1 MSRIKRIID
10 LYLGHRQTRAV
21 REEFAEWF
29 DSPVDGILKQQSMQA
44 YWDALEPPP
53 VSPSQTRRAYA
64 ETTERI
70 RRRNFVQ
77 GRPRPLWVRIARVA
91 AMLAAPVA
99 AAALTYLVVSQHLV
113 PKTEWQE
120 VYAPYGQTRNI
131 ALSDGS
137 TITINSGSRLIYPVR
152 FSGDERRVF
161 LSGEA
166 YADIAKD
173 PDRGFVLSADD
184 VDIFVHGTSFN
195 ICSYADNS
203 EVEVALLSGVIDMQT
218 KNLEWNRRIRMTPGE
233 LTKLDKS
240 SGEITS
246 MRFPDGL
253 YSDNMEGNSLTFINS
268 RLSDIALQL
277 ERTFNV
283 RIVIDDERLADE
295 RYYSAFINHESLD
308 QILAALQLN
317 GRMRH
322 RHVGNTIHLY
332 R

>member
-10 LYLGHRQTRAV
+10 IYLGHRQTPAV

-29 DSPVDGILKQQSMQA
+29 DSPVDGTRKQQAMQA
-44 YWDALEPPP
+44 AWDAIEPA
-53 VSPSQTRRAYA
+53 VSQSQIRRAYT
-64 ETTERI
+64 ETRERI
-70 RRRNFVQ
+70 RRRSSQ
-77 GRPRPLWVRIARVA
+77 GGPRPLWVRIARAA

-99 AAALTYLVVSQHLV
+99 AAALTYLVASQHLV

-120 VYAPYGQTRNI
+120 VYAPYGETRSI

-137 TITINSGSRLIYPVR
+137 KITINSGSRLIYPLR

-184 VDIFVHGTSFN
+184 VDILVHGTSFN

-203 EVEVALLSGVIDMQT
+203 EVEVALLTGVIDMQT
-218 KNLEWNRRIRMTPGE
+218 KNLERNRRIRMTPGE

-253 YSDNMEGNSLTFINS
+253 YSDNMEGNSLTFLNS

-283 RIVIDDERLADE
+283 RIVIDDEKLGDE
-295 RYYSAFINHESLD
+295 RYYSAFVNHETLD

-317 GRMRH
+317 GRMQH
-322 RHVGNTIHLY
+322 RHVGNTIYLY